1 MILPGMG
8 IISELLTVHA
18 RRKILGYRAIAYSS
32 IAIALIGFLVWG
44 HHMFVAG
51 QSELAATIFSA
62 LTFLVAVP
70 SGIKM
75 FNWILTLWRGS
86 VAFTAPMLWA
96 MSFLFLFAIG
106 GLPTPIPCLLSTH
119 IPLPATRSVL
129 AHLHYRLIRGPVMAV
144 PL

>member
-8 IISELLTVHA
+8 IISELLSVHA
-18 RRKILGYRAIAYSS
+18 HRKILGYRAIAYSS

-96 MSFLFLFAIG
+96 MSFLFLFALG
-106 GLPTPIPCLLSTH
+106 GGTP
-119 IPLPATRSVL
+119 
-129 AHLHYRLIRGPVMAV
+129 PVPGRRV
-144 PL
+144 VRP